1 MKINVVT
8 ATFSPVLRLAQ
19 NGLAETHSPDMLP
32 RFPIWEI
39 LMKFNSRIIGRRE
52 SSFVSDVFAI
62 MAVDLVV
69 LSEKN

>member
-1 MKINVVT
+1 
-8 ATFSPVLRLAQ
+8 
-19 NGLAETHSPDMLP
+19 
-32 RFPIWEI
+32 
-39 LMKFNSRIIGRRE
+39 MKFNSRIIGRRE